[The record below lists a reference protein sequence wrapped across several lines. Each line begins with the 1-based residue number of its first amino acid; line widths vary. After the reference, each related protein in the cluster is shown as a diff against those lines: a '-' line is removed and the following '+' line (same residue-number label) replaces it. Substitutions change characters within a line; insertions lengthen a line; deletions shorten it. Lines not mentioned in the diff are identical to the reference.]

1 MTNRLFKVVGAASL
15 LAAAFSINSFADV
28 ITSVSFEAGVD
39 TEAAISAGEILA
51 PEFAVNDPNA
61 RYELT
66 SFTDVNSNS
75 ETFKTART
83 YELVFEALDGNT
95 FPKGDQIQVT
105 GKGIPEI
112 TKKTVDKDND
122 TMLTVR
128 VKAYPYYA
136 WPAPEIKEEDL
147 SKKITWSRPSGAKTE
162 YIISYTDHRGDQQ
175 YYHGSTTN
183 STLSLTNY
191 NKVLT
196 NKKDDDD
203 RVDKVCTGVALRLSG
218 NAGSN
223 PHTAPGD
230 WAFAGSVSV
239 DDVDG
244 IVTYDNWGDLFQ
256 GVSGVVATNTGSSG
270 SSSGSAGGPGS
281 VKLNGWQNQNGVWY
295 YYENS
300 IPHKG
305 WLADGGLWYYMNP
318 MTGVMETGWINDGG
332 KRYYLNPNAG
342 GPQGSMVTGTQV
354 IDGATCTFDASGA
367 LVSQQ

>member
-28 ITSVSFEAGVD
+28 ITSVSFEAGCD
-39 TEAAISAGEILA
+39 TEATISGGAIES
-51 PEFAVNDPNA
+51 PVFAVNDPNA
-61 RYELT
+61 RYEL
-66 SFTDVNSNS
+66 SSYSDVNTSTENY
-75 ETFKTART
+75 KTART
-83 YELVFEALDGNT
+83 YELVFEAVDGNT
-95 FPKGDQIQVT
+95 FPKADQIQVT
-105 GKGIPEI
+105 GKGITEI
-112 TKKTVDKDND
+112 LKKTVEKDNE
-122 TMLTVR
+122 TTLTVR
-128 VKAYPYYA
+128 CKAYPYYA
-136 WPAPEIKEEDL
+136 WGAPEIKDGDL
-147 SKKITWSRPSGAKTE
+147 DSNKISWERPSGATTE
-162 YIISYTDHRGDQQ
+162 YLIAWVNQSGESRQVHS
-175 YYHGSTTN
+175 ST
-183 STLSLTNY
+183 SSASLTISNY
-191 NKVLT
+191 NK
-196 NKKDDDD
+196 KY
-203 RVDKVCTGVALRLSG
+203 TGSKTDEYSDAYIEGIALRLKG

-223 PHTAPGD
+223 SHTAPGD
-230 WAFAGSVSV
+230 WQIIGSISPEDFSGVE
-239 DDVDG
+239 
-244 IVTYDNWGDLFQ
+244 TYDNWGDLFS
-256 GVSGVVATNTGSSG
+256 GVTGVVATNTGSSG